1 MFDVNWSLHR
11 CRIVALVLVGA
22 AMVLPGA
29 ASSAPARSPMAV
41 LTPAVPD
48 TFVVY
53 AGDVFIPAESLLDSK
68 KNDKLRKLAQSSGFS
83 VADRLRAQVLAVLR
97 KDGWDA
103 VEMDMTRAA
112 VGTPVRRE
120 SYPADSN
127 GRLMLDVKVQLV
139 GLVAGWGRLSSYRP
153 DITVSYRLLTKDAR
167 LLRPSLA
174 IYYCH
179 AGFHCAP
186 GATPSRMA
194 TVDDKSDCTF
204 ANFSAVE
211 NEPARMWA
219 CFDSAFVKIAEK
231 LVADLDESGVE

>member
-1 MFDVNWSLHR
+1 
-11 CRIVALVLVGA
+11 
-22 AMVLPGA
+22 
-29 ASSAPARSPMAV
+29 MAV

-48 TFVVY
+48 TFVVH

-112 VGTPVRRE
+112 VG
-120 SYPADSN
+120 
-127 GRLMLDVKVQLV
+127 
-139 GLVAGWGRLSSYRP
+139 
-153 DITVSYRLLTKDAR
+153 
-167 LLRPSLA
+167 
-174 IYYCH
+174 H

-194 TVDDKSDCTF
+194 
-204 ANFSAVE
+204 AV
-211 NEPARMWA
+211 
-219 CFDSAFVKIAEK
+219 
-231 LVADLDESGVE
+231 DESGVE